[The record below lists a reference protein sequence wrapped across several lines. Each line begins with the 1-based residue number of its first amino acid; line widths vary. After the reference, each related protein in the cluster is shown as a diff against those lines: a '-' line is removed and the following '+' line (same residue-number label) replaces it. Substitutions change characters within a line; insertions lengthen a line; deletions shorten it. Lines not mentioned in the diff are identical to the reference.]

1 MINRGWGGIPRILLG
16 PEKSLTTDSTAKDD
30 SDDEGE
36 EIVIVVVTFT
46 IFRFVSTGR
55 TVVCVGR
62 NYAEHARELGRIIV
76 FISFSEF
83 WSSLEMSLSHWI
95 PPDQGTVCLQN
106 HCSS

>member
-36 EIVIVVVTFT
+36 AIVIVVVTFT

-62 NYAEHARELGRIIV
+62 NYAEHARELGRT
-76 FISFSEF
+76 SELSEV
-83 WSSLEMSLSHWI
+83 WSSSQMAHF
-95 PPDQGTVCLQN
+95 QN
-106 HCSS
+106 DIINNAI